1 MKTLLTR
8 FFHLFLFFFIN
19 KYKTVCHPACN
30 RRIAFHSQQPRS
42 HPKTTTDTA
51 DTKTSIVGLVAAS
64 DRTITL
70 TIKLVLMHRVSK
82 VPADNVCQQYNW
94 HFIGWGRWIRVDFI
108 VFSHCH
114 LIRAQTKC
122 REVDTVQCRMY
133 SSSTHGF
140 K

>member
-1 MKTLLTR
+1 MKTLLTL

-51 DTKTSIVGLVAAS
+51 DTKTSIVGLVAAL

-70 TIKLVLMHRVSK
+70 TIKLVSMHHVSRI
-82 VPADNVCQQYNW
+82 PANNVCYL
-94 HFIGWGRWIRVDFI
+94 
-108 VFSHCH
+108 
-114 LIRAQTKC
+114 LIKLALHWMGA
-122 REVDTVQCRMY
+122 D
-133 SSSTHGF
+133 G
-140 K
+140 